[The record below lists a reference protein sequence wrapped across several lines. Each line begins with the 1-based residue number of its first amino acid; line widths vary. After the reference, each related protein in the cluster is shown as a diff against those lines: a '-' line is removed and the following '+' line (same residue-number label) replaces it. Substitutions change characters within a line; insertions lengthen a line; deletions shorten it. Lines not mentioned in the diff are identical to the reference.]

1 MDTWISQG
9 LDLDRKRHSGLS
21 CLVGVI
27 EKQHTPGL
35 TLLLKKGADP
45 LFRRR
50 NGETPLFKATSQA
63 WSKGIKILLEY
74 IPKQCTGICRDEL
87 RREISRAEA
96 KSASNKKWKNVN
108 TSKTFTSI
116 I

>member
-1 MDTWISQG
+1 MDTLIGQG
-9 LDLDRKRHSGLS
+9 LELDRRRHSDLS
-21 CLVGVI
+21 CLVEVI

-50 NGETPLFKATSQA
+50 NGGTPLFKATSQV
-63 WSKGIKILLEY
+63 WSRGIKILLEY
-74 IPKQCTGICRDEL
+74 ILKLCTGICRDEL
-87 RREISRAEA
+87 RREISGPRR
-96 KSASNKKWKNVN
+96 SLLLTRSGRMSNA
-108 TSKTFTSI
+108 SKTFTSI